1 MRFGI
6 IVFPGSN
13 CDRDCQYV
21 TEGILKEPTTF
32 IWHKETRLPEVDA
45 VIVPGGFSYGDYLRA
60 GAIARFSPI
69 MRAVVDFAAAGGYVV
84 GICNG
89 FQILVEAGLLPGAL
103 RRNRSLKFIC
113 KTVHVRVENNQT
125 PFTSLYR
132 SGQLLAL
139 PIAHAEG
146 NYFIDPADLA
156 RLQERNQIVFR
167 YATPEGTVSEE
178 ANPNGSIDQIAGL
191 CNEAGNVLGMM
202 PHPERVSDPLLG
214 GEDGVKLFQSLQRAL
229 LSPAGGSKGRR

>member
-6 IVFPGSN
+6 VVFPGSN
-13 CDRDCQYV
+13 CDRDCHYV
-21 TEGILKEPTTF
+21 TQGVLKEPTTF
-32 IWHKETRLPEVDA
+32 IWHKETRLPEIDA
-45 VIVPGGFSYGDYLRA
+45 LIIPGGFSYGDYLRA

-69 MRAVVDFAAAGGYVV
+69 MKAVVDFAARGGHVL

-125 PFTSLYR
+125 PFTSLYQP
-132 SGQLLAL
+132 GQILTL

-146 NYFIDPADLA
+146 NYFIDDAGLA
-156 RLQERNQIVFR
+156 RLRERNQIIFR
-167 YATPEGTVSEE
+167 YTSADGVDSEA

-191 CNEAGNVLGMM
+191 SNEAGNVLGMM

-214 GEDGVKLFQSLQRAL
+214 GEDGIKLFQSLQRAL
-229 LSPAGGSKGRR
+229 PSPVGGTTGRK